1 MIPKYMIEFANELQF
16 MVVRSLKRKGSSV
29 KKGKFSVSLKVE
41 KYILKNYLSWLSK
54 LNSMP
59 FYLFYTLKEVHARY
73 TCTFVLKCFIKIIY

>member
-1 MIPKYMIEFANELQF
+1 MVLLEFKRTCNSTNLELPCLPF
-16 MVVRSLKRKGSSV
+16 SLR
-29 KKGKFSVSLKVE
+29 KFSVSLKVE

-73 TCTFVLKCFIKIIY
+73 TYTFVLKCFIKIIY